1 MTNKISLQFKILMM
15 KSCCFETCCVRL
27 RLTQYLRTPT
37 ESASPVCSSQ
47 LRQKKSKQTLFFI
60 FVSTT
65 LISKTRLERFLLNS
79 TTYLLVFVTCECR
92 VCEIQTS
99 YRLERPPRNGSIQE
113 VRPDMV
119 ARPAAAASSGYR
131 GWPRGSLRDRGSD
144 EKYSD
149 INGRLSRKTG
159 RPGHCHYI
167 QVESIQNL
175 NFLFEYSEI

>member
-15 KSCCFETCCVRL
+15 KSCCFETCCVKL

-47 LRQKKSKQTLFFI
+47 LRQKKSKQTLFLFQQLWW
-60 FVSTT
+60 S

-79 TTYLLVFVTCECR
+79 TTIALNSTTYLLVFVTFECR

-159 RPGHCHYI
+159 RPGHCHCI
-167 QVESIQNL
+167 QVK
-175 NFLFEYSEI
+175 

>member
-1 MTNKISLQFKILMM
+1 MTKNMYQSSRFRWWRAVVLKLAASDWDWRNIY
-15 KSCCFETCCVRL
+15 VRPL
-27 RLTQYLRTPT
+27 SQRPL
-37 ESASPVCSSQ
+37 SAAVSR

-159 RPGHCHYI
+159 RPGHCHCI
-167 QVESIQNL
+167 QVK
-175 NFLFEYSEI
+175 

>member
-92 VCEIQTS
+92 VCEIQTLNVAYTYKLQTRKAAQKWFNS
-99 YRLERPPRNGSIQE
+99 GSEARHGSQAGGGSLVRLPTLASRQPPRSWKRRE
-113 VRPDMV
+113 V
-119 ARPAAAASSGYR
+119 
-131 GWPRGSLRDRGSD
+131 
-144 EKYSD
+144 
-149 INGRLSRKTG
+149 
-159 RPGHCHYI
+159 
-167 QVESIQNL
+167 
-175 NFLFEYSEI
+175 